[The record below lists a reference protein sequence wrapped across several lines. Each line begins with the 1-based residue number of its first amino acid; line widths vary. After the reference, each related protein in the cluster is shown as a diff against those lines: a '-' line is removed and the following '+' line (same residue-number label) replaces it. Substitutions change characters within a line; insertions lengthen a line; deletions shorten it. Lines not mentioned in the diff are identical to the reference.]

1 MADGSGRLI
10 LRVGWAAAFIVAAL
24 VLLPVA
30 AVMTRG
36 GGASGLAA
44 SDWSAVKFTVGQ
56 AAVSAILSVA
66 LASPVARALARR
78 RFPGRGPLITLLGA
92 PFLLPVIV
100 AVFGLLEIFGRNGPL
115 ARLAALLDWPL
126 PSIYGPHG
134 VVLAHVFFNLPLAT
148 RLLAQGWAAI
158 PAERLRL
165 AAALGFSP
173 RDIHRHLERPMLR
186 AVVPGALAVIFVICT
201 TSFAVALAVGGGP
214 RATTVELAI
223 YQAFRFDFDLSK
235 AALLALVQLAVCAG
249 AVFVA
254 APFSPPEIFG
264 AGDDRAQPRFDAGG
278 WPLRIQDTVV
288 LILAVLF
295 LAPPICVI
303 AAKGVAGLASL
314 PWSVVE
320 AAARS
325 LCVALGSAALTLALA
340 LPVAL
345 AAARSGRRGTALLEG
360 AGVLGIAISP
370 LVMGTGLFILLR
382 PVADP
387 VSLALPLTG
396 VVNAVL
402 SLPFAL
408 RAMIPAARRVNED
421 YGLLATSLGLT
432 GFNRVIRLDIPRMAG
447 PIAFSTGLAAALSM
461 GDLGV
466 IALFADPEAATLP
479 LQIHRL
485 MSGYRMTDAATA
497 SLLLV
502 VLTLGLF
509 WIIDRGGR
517 HAGG

>member
-1 MADGSGRLI
+1 MADRSGRLI
-10 LRVGWAAAFIVAAL
+10 LRAGWAAACAVAAL
-24 VLLPVA
+24 VLIPVA
-30 AVMTRG
+30 AVMIRG
-36 GGASGLAA
+36 GGASGLT
-44 SDWSAVKFTVGQ
+44 SGDWSAVRFTVGQ
-56 AAVSAILSVA
+56 AAVSAVLSVA
-66 LASPVARALARR
+66 LAIPVARALARR
-78 RFPGRGPLITLLGA
+78 SFPGRRALMAFLGA

-100 AVFGLLEIFGRNGPL
+100 AVFGILEVFGRNGPVAWL
-115 ARLAALLDWPL
+115 AGASGL
-126 PSIYGPHG
+126 PAPGIYGPHG
-134 VVLAHVFFNLPLAT
+134 VVLVHVYFNFPLAT

-158 PAERLRL
+158 PSERLRL

-173 RDIHRHLERPMLR
+173 RDIRRHLELPVLR
-186 AVVPGALAVIFVICT
+186 SVVPGALAVIFVICT

-235 AALLALVQLAVCAG
+235 AALLALVQVAICAG
-249 AVFVA
+249 AVLA
-254 APFSPPEIFG
+254 TAPFSPPAVFG
-264 AGDDRAQPRFDAGG
+264 PGDDRVSPRFDAEG
-278 WPLRIQDTVV
+278 WSLRVQDAII
-288 LILAVLF
+288 LGLAVLF
-295 LAPPICVI
+295 LAPPIAAI
-303 AAKGVAGLASL
+303 AAKGVAGLGSL

-320 AAARS
+320 SAARS
-325 LCVALGSAALTLALA
+325 LMVALGSAALTLALA

-345 AAARSGRRGTALLEG
+345 AAARSGRRGSALLEG
-360 AGVLGIAISP
+360 AGILGIAASP

-396 VVNAVL
+396 VVNAAL

-408 RAMIPAARRVNED
+408 RAMIPAARRVND
-421 YGLLATSLGLT
+421 DHGRLASALGLT
-432 GFNRVIRLDIPRMAG
+432 GLNRIVRVDLPRMAG

-466 IALFADPEAATLP
+466 VALFADPEAATLP

-485 MSGYRMTDAATA
+485 MSGYRMTEAAAA